1 VLDMAMR
8 VSKDNNQVHIH
19 WRVADITIPNDEIK
33 EVKEDQDIH
42 ALSNE
47 DQDHVVRIGSTF
59 GKTNR
64 VIINTDDKEYII
76 YTHADKKIYNELT
89 K

>member
-1 VLDMAMR
+1 MAMR

-64 VIINTDDKEYII
+64 VIINTDEKEYII